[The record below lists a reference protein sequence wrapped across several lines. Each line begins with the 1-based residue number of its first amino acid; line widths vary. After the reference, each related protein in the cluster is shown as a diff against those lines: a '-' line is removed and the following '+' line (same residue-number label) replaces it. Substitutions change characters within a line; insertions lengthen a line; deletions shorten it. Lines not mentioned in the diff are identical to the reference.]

1 MSGPIRL
8 RTRLLLTY
16 ALLIVLGFGGL
27 AWLAG
32 VQIADAAQKD
42 FTTALR
48 LQTEL
53 LAYSLAENVEHF
65 FDGDESK
72 RDLERRLA
80 DFATQLEGSVVL
92 LDSDGRVLMDSHG
105 QAIAGDRWQ
114 TPEINAALA
123 RRVSHVIRTD
133 RHGMLGLF
141 ATAPVVNGDDLVGV
155 IEVGRPLSAATAAVR
170 QRWLGLA
177 GGVLGLGMLA
187 VTASLVL
194 SASLIRPLEALR
206 AAALRLAAGDL
217 DQRLPNMRQDE
228 IGQVATAFNTM
239 AAQVQTMVEEQRAFA
254 ANASHELRTPLTTIR
269 LRSEALRSE
278 ELDPPLARQYIA
290 EIDDEAS
297 RLSGLVEDLILL
309 ARLDAGRAVRGTEEI
324 DVSRVARGLIRELE
338 PLPEAQGI
346 ELKLI
351 VPPDLPTLTAS
362 IHHLRVLLRNL
373 LSNALT
379 YTPAG
384 GMVTCALDVD
394 QSFLKISVTDSGQ
407 GIPAHDLPHI
417 TERFY
422 RGDKAHTRAAKGSGL
437 GLALV
442 QSIIH
447 CYGGSLNITS
457 PGLGQ
462 GTSVCVWWPRD

>member
-1 MSGPIRL
+1 
-8 RTRLLLTY
+8 
-16 ALLIVLGFGGL
+16 
-27 AWLAG
+27 
-32 VQIADAAQKD
+32 
-42 FTTALR
+42 
-48 LQTEL
+48 
-53 LAYSLAENVEHF
+53 
-65 FDGDESK
+65 
-72 RDLERRLA
+72 
-80 DFATQLEGSVVL
+80 
-92 LDSDGRVLMDSHG
+92 MDSHG

-133 RHGMLGLF
+133 RHGTLGLF

-177 GGVLGLGMLA
+177 SGVLGLAILA
-187 VTASLVL
+187 VAASLVL

-217 DQRLPNMRQDE
+217 DQRLPSTRQDE

-269 LRSEALRSE
+269 LRSEALRNE
-278 ELDPPLARQYIA
+278 ALDPTLAHQYIA

-379 YTPAG
+379 YTPVG

-407 GIPAHDLPHI
+407 GIPADDLPHI
-417 TERFY
+417 TKRFY

-442 QSIIH
+442 QSIVH

-462 GTSVCVWWPRD
+462 GTSVRVWWPRD